1 MIKSEKKVLIVG
13 HRGASSVS
21 PENTLKAFQKAIE
34 LKADYIEFDL
44 FKSKDGELVVTH
56 DPELSRLTGH
66 SGFVEDLT
74 LEELKTLDFGE
85 GEKIPTLLDVIYLTK
100 GKIGLCVEVL
110 STNIGKK
117 LVQLLRESDL
127 VENTI
132 ISSFN
137 FKELKKIQKLEP
149 NFKFASII
157 PYEGHV
163 DNNPKWKNWK
173 TKKKAIDRAAKNNF
187 SFIHPHY
194 VIIDKQLIDYSHHQ
208 NLKVN
213 VYTVDVKLAM
223 KRLIKNGVDGII
235 TNDIIAAKEVVN
247 KIK

>member
-1 MIKSEKKVLIVG
+1 MSDPKNRILIIG
-13 HRGASSVS
+13 HRGASSDS

-34 LKADYIEFDL
+34 YKANYIEFDL
-44 FKSKDGELVVTH
+44 FKSKDGVLVVTH

-85 GEKIPTLLDVIYLTK
+85 GEKIPTLEDVIYLTK
-100 GKIGLCVEVL
+100 GKIGLCVEVI
-110 STNIGKK
+110 STNMGKK

-127 VENTI
+127 IENTI

-149 NFKFASII
+149 NFKFASLI
-157 PYEGHV
+157 PYNVRV
-163 DNNPKWKNWK
+163 DNNPKWKKWK

-194 VIIDKQLIDYSHHQ
+194 VIVDKQLIDYSHHQ

-213 VYTVDVKLAM
+213 VYTVDVKPAI
-223 KRLIKNGVDGII
+223 KRLIKNGVDGIM
-235 TNDIIAAKEVVN
+235 TNNIIAAKEAIN

>member
-1 MIKSEKKVLIVG
+1 MG
-13 HRGASSVS
+13 HRGARNIA
-21 PENTLKAFQKAIE
+21 PENTLLAFQKAIE
-34 LKADYIEFDL
+34 LKANYIEFDV
-44 FKSKDGELVVTH
+44 FKSKDGEIVVTH

-74 LEELKTLDFGE
+74 LKELKTLDFGE

-127 VENTI
+127 VKNTI

-149 NFKFASII
+149 NFKFASLI
-157 PYEGHV
+157 PYGHA
-163 DNNPKWKNWK
+163 DNNPKWINWK
-173 TKKKAIDRAAKNNF
+173 IKKKAIDRAAKNDF

-194 VIIDKQLIDYSHHQ
+194 VIVNKQLIDYSHRQ
-208 NLKVN
+208 NLKVT
-213 VYTVDVKLAM
+213 VFTVDVKPAM
-223 KRLIKNGVDGII
+223 KKLIRYGVDGII
-235 TNDIIAAKEVVN
+235 TNDIIAAKEVIN
-247 KIK
+247 NIK